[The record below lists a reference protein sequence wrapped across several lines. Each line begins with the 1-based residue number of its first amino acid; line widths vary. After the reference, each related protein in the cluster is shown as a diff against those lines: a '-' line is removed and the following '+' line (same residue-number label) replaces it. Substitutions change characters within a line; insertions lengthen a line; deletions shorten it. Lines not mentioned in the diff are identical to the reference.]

1 MSHPVAPVLVVIT
14 GAPAT
19 GKTTLGRQIGHD
31 FALPFFSK
39 DDVKDRLFDAL
50 GWSDREWSR
59 KMGSASFQLL
69 FAIAEAQLA
78 AGRSLILEAN
88 FRPDFDTPRFF
99 DLIARYPCAPFQVY
113 CDAAPDTILSRFQ
126 ARWEAGARHPGH
138 AEHEQM
144 TDFVANH
151 LTPGA
156 YAPLAIGG
164 ALHMLDTTDLAR
176 LDVAP
181 IYAALRAALDGA
193 EPG

>member
-1 MSHPVAPVLVVIT
+1 MSQSESAVLVVIT

-19 GKTTLGRQIGHD
+19 GKTTLGRRFGHD

-39 DDVKDRLFDAL
+39 DDVKERLFDAL
-50 GWSDREWSR
+50 GWSDRVWSR
-59 KMGSASFQLL
+59 KVGAASFQLL

-88 FRPDFDTPRFF
+88 FRSAFDTPRFL

-113 CDAAPDTILSRFQ
+113 CEAAPDMLLRRFQ

-144 TDFVANH
+144 ADFVANH

-156 YAPLAIGG
+156 YAPLDIGG
-164 ALHMLDTTDLAR
+164 ALHTLDTTDVAR
-176 LDVAP
+176 LNLASLN
-181 IYAALRAALDGA
+181 AALRATLA
-193 EPG
+193 P